1 MEAKKKEIE
10 DARRLERIVAHDP
23 EKQFICNICGKIT
36 EIKFKITHELLHTF
50 GDK

>member
-1 MEAKKKEIE
+1 MAKKREIE
-10 DARRLERIVAHDP
+10 HAKRLERIVGHDP
-23 EKQFICNICGKIT
+23 EKQFICYICGNIT

>member
-1 MEAKKKEIE
+1 LQAKKKEIE

-23 EKQFICNICGKIT
+23 QKQFICNICGKIT